1 MPKPFVGFQEG
12 SLLSIR
18 IWTKHI
24 INAGSECIFL
34 FITVRLEK
42 YHSLF
47 SILSGVGGGN
57 SIYEGTGTC
66 RSLCHFDP
74 KNPEDTVAVCSPN
87 IRMEN

>member
-34 FITVRLEK
+34 FITVKLEK
-42 YHSLF
+42 KSF
-47 SILSGVGGGN
+47 SILYTHLISKKI
-57 SIYEGTGTC
+57 S
-66 RSLCHFDP
+66 P
-74 KNPEDTVAVCSPN
+74 KFQNFEELMHLF
-87 IRMEN
+87 I